1 MALRGDAGSV
11 SPGTIAGAS
20 DRARAVANGA
30 GRARTHT
37 VKAGETPFA
46 ISRQYRIK
54 IDLLLSANPGL
65 DPKRIRVGQ
74 VLNIPAS

>member
-1 MALRGDAGSV
+1 VVLRGDTGSV
-11 SPGTIAGAS
+11 APGATAGAS
-20 DRARAVANGA
+20 DRARAAATGA

-37 VKAGETPFA
+37 VKTGETPFA

-54 IDLLLSANPGL
+54 LDALLSANPGL

-74 VLNIPAS
+74 VLNIPTS